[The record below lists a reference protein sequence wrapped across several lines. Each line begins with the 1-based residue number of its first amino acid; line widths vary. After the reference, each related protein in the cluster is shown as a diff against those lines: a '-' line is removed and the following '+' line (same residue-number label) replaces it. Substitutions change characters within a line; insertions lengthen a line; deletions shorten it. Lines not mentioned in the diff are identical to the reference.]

1 MIRLGLSL
9 ITSCY
14 VENELVLL
22 PQKEGGMKSALKGVV
37 EIWLEQ
43 NFSLNPVIL
52 NLHFFYY
59 NYSAITYVS
68 LIYCGLDIHFCV
80 LI

>member
-37 EIWLEQ
+37 EIWLEP
-43 NFSLNPVIL
+43 SDPEPT
-52 NLHFFYY
+52 FFYY

-68 LIYCGLDIHFCV
+68 LIYCGLDFHFCV